1 MKKML
6 AYVKKK
12 SNRGFS
18 LIELIIVIAI
28 TGVIPA
34 VVFPLCLDYYD
45 LPQIQM
51 LSKKWMLK

>member
-6 AYVKKK
+6 AYSKKN

-18 LIELIIVIAI
+18 FIELIIVIAI
-28 TGVIPA
+28 TGVTPA
-34 VVFPLCLDYYD
+34 VVFPLCLNYYE

-51 LSKKWMLK
+51 ISKK

>member
-6 AYVKKK
+6 AYSKKN

-18 LIELIIVIAI
+18 FIELIIVIAI

-34 VVFPLCLDYYD
+34 VVFPLCLNYYE

-51 LSKKWMLK
+51 LSKK